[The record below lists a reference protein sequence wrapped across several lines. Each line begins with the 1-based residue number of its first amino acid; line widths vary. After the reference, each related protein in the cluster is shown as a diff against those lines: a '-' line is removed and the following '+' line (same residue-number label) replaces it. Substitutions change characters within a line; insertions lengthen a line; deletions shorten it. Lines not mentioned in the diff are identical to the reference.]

1 MLHLCGPET
10 VVFHLPLELRHGVCA
25 AVTRHA
31 FKTSLSPPA
40 QNNGATSAP
49 VHYGIVGLE
58 VLLIVGE
65 SKKEGEGMQRSH
77 YHAELYANNPRM
89 LLERKTAGRSGA
101 VKLS

>member
-1 MLHLCGPET
+1 M
-10 VVFHLPLELRHGVCA
+10 
-25 AVTRHA
+25 
-31 FKTSLSPPA
+31 
-40 QNNGATSAP
+40 
-49 VHYGIVGLE
+49 HYGIVGLE

-101 VKLS
+101 VKLLEILRGKLA